1 MNDWGPSQRAPATA
15 DRSRPDTAA
24 ANSIAPPAPPP
35 LANQQANSREPANG
49 EADRQQRPAADLL
62 PAVTVPKGGGAIRGL
77 DEKLAVNAATGTCS
91 TSVRIPFSSGRSGFT
106 PAFSLAYDSG
116 AGNGPFGFGWG
127 IGLPEIKRKTDKGLP
142 RYCHGDE
149 SDVFIL
155 TGADDLVP
163 ALNDD
168 GTRTTFSRT
177 VYGASYE
184 IALYRPRIEGLF
196 ARIERWTDTASGDTH
211 WRTISRDNV
220 TTLYGADPASRTAD
234 PADPA
239 RVWSWRICASW
250 DDKGHAASY
259 SYTAEDSAGV
269 DITEACEAN
278 RTTATRAAQAY
289 LTAIRYGNVQPY
301 FPDFTAAE
309 PAAFP
314 ADWMFLV
321 VLDYGDHASTPPAPA
336 GDRPW
341 PVRPDPFSSYRPG
354 FEVRMY
360 RRVQRF
366 LFFNNFPDE
375 PTAGANRLVRSLDLI
390 YCDQLAPADP
400 VSPRY
405 TFLVSV
411 TQTGYGLGG
420 QAGSMPPVE
429 FDYSEPVIGQ
439 QVLTLDA
446 GSQEGLPEGLDGL
459 AYRWTDLD
467 GEGLP
472 GILSESGGAWY
483 YKRNHSAGNLI
494 PLPDGTSVARAQ
506 FGPTET
512 VAVLPSRGDLS
523 GVRLMD
529 LAGSGRLDV
538 VSLSEPDAGFFER
551 TADAGFEPLHRFASL
566 PELDWSDENVTFID
580 VTGDGLADILI
591 TGDRLYTVYASLGE
605 AGFDSAQQV
614 RVPWDEE
621 RGPAVILAD
630 GTQTIFTADMSGD
643 GLTDIVRVRNG
654 EVCYWPSTGYGRF
667 GTKVTMDGAPRFAAQ
682 ELFDPRRVRLA
693 DIDGTGTADLLY
705 VGADGVTAWFNQ
717 SGNGWS
723 SPMVI
728 AVYPTADELSSVQAI
743 DFLGTGTACLVW
755 SSPLPA
761 HSAAPLRYVDLMSG
775 RKPHLLIGARNNLGT
790 ETRVS
795 YAPSTRFCVQD
806 ADAGR
811 PWVTRLPFPV
821 QVVERTEAI
830 DWIGRGRLVTR
841 YAYHHGYYDS
851 YEREFRGFGMVEQ
864 WDTEEFRA
872 DTSFDDGDF
881 VNWDQQSWSPPV
893 LTRTWFH
900 TGAFEQAATVA
911 AAYDEEYWTEPAL
924 RGPGQAAAAAAMRLP
939 DTVLPDGLDPF
950 EEQEAYRALK
960 GRALRTEV
968 YGCDGSA
975 VAGNPYAVTESNFT
989 LRLVQHR
996 GPNLHAVLYD
1006 CPRET
1011 LTFGYER
1018 GAADPRVSHDLTL
1031 ETDAYGNVLRAVSVG
1046 YPRRAG
1052 YAPPEP
1058 VLPPAAQSML
1068 GYDQGRLHVRGTE
1081 RGYTNAIDDTG
1092 TWPDAY
1098 RVPLPASADSAEI
1111 TGVNPPVRA
1120 AGITNLF
1127 AFDDID
1133 GPGGLWAT
1141 AWQTASDIAYEQV
1154 PASDVDG
1161 TGTPS
1166 AGPAR
1171 RFVSRSRVLYRA
1183 DDLSA
1188 LLGPGVLD
1196 PRALPGESYQAALTE
1211 TMVTAVFGAL
1221 VPDSMLAGGG
1231 YVQPAGETGWWIP
1244 SGRVYYSPGDSSG
1257 DTDPPATEL
1266 AAALGS
1272 GFLPVRAV
1280 DPFGGVTR
1288 ASYDVHLLL
1297 PAAATDPVGN
1307 MTSAVSDYR
1316 VLAPATV
1323 TDPNGNRVSAAFD
1336 VLGRVTATA
1345 VMGKASESL
1354 GDDLSGFTADLDE
1367 AALAAAFADPVAGAA
1382 ALLGNATTRIL
1393 YDDAAYQRTSTA
1405 AQPSPPAVLTI
1416 ARETHVSD
1424 LAGPPPYPGAPQIT
1438 RCQYRLA
1445 YGDGFGRGIQR
1456 KALAAPDPGTGAAR
1470 WATSGWTIFDN
1481 KGRPVRAY
1489 EPFYSAALGFEFAT
1503 ATGVATVTCYDPPGR
1518 VVAVLHPDSTWEK
1531 TTFGPW
1537 RQDVW
1542 DADDTML
1549 VSDPRTDPDVGDYFT
1564 RLLAGA
1570 SFTSWYDLRSGGQYG
1585 ATAEAQAAQQDAARK
1600 TAPLAATP
1608 ATVHFDSLGRV
1619 CLSVADNGPA
1629 ARYPVR
1635 VARDTEGTPL
1645 AVFDEVGRRA
1655 EEDVLRQPAPDGGAG
1670 YLAGTDMAGRA
1681 VYGISADGG
1690 ALRTL
1695 PSATGQAIGV
1705 WDDREY
1711 AFRLV
1716 YDLARRPT
1724 HRYVSTAGATTE
1736 ILLDLNVY
1744 GEGHPAANLCG
1755 RLFRSYDPA
1764 GYTETSACDFKG
1776 NPVAGVR
1783 QLASDYHASVDWTPL
1798 ANLTSA
1804 ADLDTAAETAGLVP
1818 TEDGGRDQF
1827 AGTTAF
1833 DALSRPVQQ
1842 VTPHSTA
1849 MRPDV
1854 IQPGYN
1860 EGGQLRQVDVWPQ
1873 QAAAPATLLDPAT
1886 AGLHAV
1892 TAIAYNAKGQR
1903 VSVGYG
1909 NGTTSAYGYDPL
1921 TFRLTTLTTARPAS
1935 FPASQQTVQ
1944 ALSYFYDP
1952 AGNVTG
1958 IRDDADTQNVIFF
1971 RNQRVEPSASYT
1983 YDAVY
1988 RLLAATGRE
1997 HLGQT
2002 NGAVSPPAQVTDDD
2016 SPRTG
2021 LPQPGDGTAMATYT
2035 ENYGYDPAGN
2045 LTSVGHVVSSGNW
2058 TRRYAY
2064 AEQSRITAT
2073 ETGNRL
2079 TATSLPGDPA
2089 AGPYTGTYT
2098 HDPHGNM
2105 TQMPHLSTMTW
2116 DEDDQLRSTTPN
2128 AGGTPQ
2134 LTWYAYD
2141 GGGQRARKVTDQPGT
2156 TVRKAERIYL
2166 GTVEVYR
2173 EYAADG
2179 TTITLSRE
2187 TLHVSDGG
2195 QAAALVED
2203 RTSGTDK
2210 GPAALTR
2217 YQHANHLG
2225 SALLELDDAASIIT
2239 YEEYF
2244 PYGATSYQAV
2254 TSQTET
2260 PKRYRYTGKE
2270 RDTETGLYYYGAR
2283 YYAPW
2288 LGRWT
2293 ACDPA
2298 GLVDGVNLYAYVRGN
2313 PVSYRDP
2320 AGFQAIAPQIIEHD
2334 GHTYTITPK
2343 MIEHDRRALNLLA
2356 HHQLGTS
2363 HHGGTGHDGGTG
2375 HPGGHHGGGHGAPGP
2390 ARPGAPGPA
2399 GPGGGTGAPSAAG
2412 PGAGTGTGTGT
2423 GPGGGTGHG
2432 GTAPGGGTGQGTSGN
2447 GQPGAAERFGQAFAA
2462 AAPLGLI
2469 AAIFA
2474 RILILAAPE
2483 LALPLLTIGLLFL
2496 SAGISEVITG
2506 RNMAGEP
2513 IDRATAA
2520 GSLGGGFLGG
2530 VLGGLPIGEE
2540 PPPTGK
2546 LSPPPENTSAPASPA
2561 GAAGAATAEPPW
2573 ITPGSLP
2580 AAEEAAVEAT
2590 LKNIDSGTKPS
2601 GPLVK
2606 KWGTRFNNRPTDN
2619 GTKDLP
2625 GGSYDQSPYM
2635 EYRVAPEPG
2644 TPGAGVRRVVYDTSN
2659 GKIYYTWT
2667 HYGDAGYPP
2676 FVRIRLAWQPLYPE
2690 CTRSLQ
2696 TWPLRRCVKRPPLAR
2711 ECSSFPARV
2720 LRPEPTSSTL
2730 FGQAFPWIHLCSAPG
2745 AGMRWKTRSG
2755 EESMLS
2761 MNQSSSLPGLA
2772 LRTCVETLPMIS
2784 L

>member
-1 MNDWGPSQRAPATA
+1 
-15 DRSRPDTAA
+15 
-24 ANSIAPPAPPP
+24 
-35 LANQQANSREPANG
+35 
-49 EADRQQRPAADLL
+49 
-62 PAVTVPKGGGAIRGL
+62 
-77 DEKLAVNAATGTCS
+77 
-91 TSVRIPFSSGRSGFT
+91 
-106 PAFSLAYDSG
+106 
-116 AGNGPFGFGWG
+116 
-127 IGLPEIKRKTDKGLP
+127 
-142 RYCHGDE
+142 
-149 SDVFIL
+149 
-155 TGADDLVP
+155 
-163 ALNDD
+163 
-168 GTRTTFSRT
+168 
-177 VYGASYE
+177 
-184 IALYRPRIEGLF
+184 
-196 ARIERWTDTASGDTH
+196 
-211 WRTISRDNV
+211 
-220 TTLYGADPASRTAD
+220 
-234 PADPA
+234 
-239 RVWSWRICASW
+239 
-250 DDKGHAASY
+250 
-259 SYTAEDSAGV
+259 
-269 DITEACEAN
+269 
-278 RTTATRAAQAY
+278 
-289 LTAIRYGNVQPY
+289 
-301 FPDFTAAE
+301 
-309 PAAFP
+309 
-314 ADWMFLV
+314 
-321 VLDYGDHASTPPAPA
+321 
-336 GDRPW
+336 
-341 PVRPDPFSSYRPG
+341 
-354 FEVRMY
+354 
-360 RRVQRF
+360 VQRF
-366 LFFNNFPDE
+366 LFFNNFPNE
-375 PTAGANRLVRSLDLI
+375 PTAGANRLVRSIDLT
-390 YCDQLAPADP
+390 YSDQQAPADP
-400 VSPRY
+400 ASPRY

-411 TQTGYGLGG
+411 TQTGYGLDG

-429 FDYSEPVIGQ
+429 FDYSKPLIGQ

-446 GSQEGLPEGLDGL
+446 GSQQGLPEGLDGL

-483 YKRNHSAGNLI
+483 YKRNRSAGNLL
-494 PLPDGTSVARAQ
+494 PLGDGTSVARARL
-506 FGPTET
+506 GPLET
-512 VAVLPSRGDLS
+512 VAVLPSRADLS

-529 LAGSGRLDV
+529 LSGSGRLDV

-551 TADAGFEPLHRFASL
+551 TIDAGFEPLHRFAAL
-566 PELDWSDENVTFID
+566 PELDWSDQNLTFID
-580 VTGDGLADILI
+580 ATGDGLADILI

-605 AGFDSAQQV
+605 AGFDSPQQV

-667 GTKVTMDGAPRFAAQ
+667 GAKVTMDGAPRFAAR

-693 DIDGTGTADLLY
+693 DIDGSGTADLLY
-705 VGADGVTAWFNQ
+705 VAADGVTAWFNQ
-717 SGNGWS
+717 SGNAWS
-723 SPMVI
+723 APTLI
-728 AVYPTADELSSVQAI
+728 AVCPTADELSSVQAI

-761 HSAAPLRYVDLMSG
+761 HSSAPLRYIDLMSG

-795 YAPSTRFCVQD
+795 YAPSTRFYVQD

-851 YEREFRGFGMVEQ
+851 YEREFRGFGMTEQ

-872 DTSFDDGDF
+872 DTAFDDSDF

-900 TGAFEQAATVA
+900 TGAFEQAAAVA
-911 AAYDEEYWTEPAL
+911 AAYAGEYWTELAL

-975 VAGNPYAVTESNFT
+975 AADNPYTVTASNFT

-1011 LTFGYER
+1011 LTFSYER

-1068 GYDQGRLHVRGTE
+1068 GYDQSRLHVRGTE

-1092 TWPDAY
+1092 AWPDAY

-1111 TGVNPPVRA
+1111 TGVTPPVRA

-1127 AFDDID
+1127 TFDDMD
-1133 GPGGLWAT
+1133 GPGGVWAT
-1141 AWQTASDIAYEQV
+1141 AWQTASDIPYEQV

-1161 TGTPS
+1161 AGTPS

-1188 LLGPGVLD
+1188 LLGPGVLNT
-1196 PRALPGESYQAALTE
+1196 RALPGESYQAALTE

-1221 VPDSMLAGGG
+1221 VPNSMLAGGG

-1244 SGRVYYSPGDSSG
+1244 SGRVYYSSG
-1257 DTDPPATEL
+1257 NSDPPATEL
-1266 AAALGS
+1266 AAAVNS
-1272 GFLPVRAV
+1272 GFLPVQAV
-1280 DPFGGVTR
+1280 DPFGAVNR
-1288 ASYDVHLLL
+1288 VSYDVHLLL
-1297 PAAATDPVGN
+1297 PATATDPVGN
-1307 MTSAVSDYR
+1307 VTSAASDYR

-1345 VMGKASESL
+1345 VMGKTMESL
-1354 GDDLSGFTADLDE
+1354 GDELSGFTADLDE
-1367 AALAAAFADPVAGAA
+1367 AALAAAFADPVTGAA
-1382 ALLGNATTRIL
+1382 AWLGNATTRIL
-1393 YDDAAYQRTSTA
+1393 YDTSAYQRTSLS

-1424 LAGPPPYPGAPQIT
+1424 LTGSPPYSGAPQVT
-1438 RCQYRLA
+1438 RCQFGLA
-1445 YGDGFGRGIQR
+1445 YGDGFGREIQG
-1456 KALAAPDPGTGAAR
+1456 KALAAPDPGTGSAR
-1470 WATSGWTIFDN
+1470 WATSGWTVFDN
-1481 KGRPVRAY
+1481 KGRAVRTY
-1489 EPFYSAALGFEFAT
+1489 EPFYSAAPGFEFAA

-1518 VVAVLHPDSTWEK
+1518 VVAVLHPNSTWEK

-1537 RQDVW
+1537 RQDTW
-1542 DADDTML
+1542 DGDDTVL

-1585 ATAEAQAAQQDAARK
+1585 ATAEEQAAQQDAARK

-1608 ATVHFDSLGRV
+1608 ATVHFDALGRT

-1645 AVFDEVGRRA
+1645 AVFDELGRRA
-1655 EEDVLRQPAPDGGAG
+1655 EEDVLRQPAPDGGTG
-1670 YLAGTDMAGRA
+1670 YLAGTDMAGRT
-1681 VYGISADGG
+1681 VYGISADSG

-1695 PSATGQAIGV
+1695 PSATGPPIGV
-1705 WDDREY
+1705 WDDRGY

-1744 GEGHPAANLCG
+1744 GEGQPAANLCG

-1764 GYTETSACDFKG
+1764 GYTETSTCDFKG

-1783 QLASDYHASVDWTPL
+1783 QLAADYHASADWTPL
-1798 ANLTSA
+1798 ASLTSA
-1804 ADLDTAAETAGLVP
+1804 ADLDTAAATAGLVP
-1818 TEDGGRDQF
+1818 TGDGGRDRF

-1833 DALSRPVQQ
+1833 DALSRLVQQ

-1854 IQPGYN
+1854 IQPGYDA
-1860 EGGQLRQVDVWPQ
+1860 GGQLSQVDVWPQ
-1873 QAAAPATLLDPAT
+1873 QTAAPATLFDPAT
-1886 AGLHAV
+1886 ASLHAV

-1903 VSVGYG
+1903 LSVGYG

-1921 TFRLTTLTTARPAS
+1921 TFRLTTLTTTRPAP

-1952 AGNVTG
+1952 VGNVTG

-2002 NGAVSPPAQVTDDD
+2002 NGALTPPAQVTDDD
-2016 SPRTG
+2016 SLRTG

-2035 ENYGYDPAGN
+2035 ENYSYDPAGN
-2045 LTSVGHVVSSGNW
+2045 LTSVGHVVSSGSW

-2089 AGPYTGTYT
+2089 TGPYTGAYL
-2098 HDPHGNM
+2098 HDAHGNM
-2105 TQMPHLSTMTW
+2105 TRMPHLSAMTF

-2156 TVRKAERIYL
+2156 TTRKAERIYL

-2187 TLHVSDGG
+2187 TLHISDGG

-2203 RTSGTDK
+2203 RTVGTDK
-2210 GPAALTR
+2210 GPATLTR

-2225 SALLELDDAASIIT
+2225 SALLELDDTASIIT

-2244 PYGATSYQAV
+2244 PHGSTSYQAV
-2254 TSQTET
+2254 MSQTET

-2298 GLVDGVNLYAYVRGN
+2298 GLVDGPNLYAYVRGN
-2313 PVSYRDP
+2313 PASHYDP
-2320 AGFQAIAPQIIEHD
+2320 AGFETDAEIVAKHELNRRYVSHGAPL
-2334 GHTYTITPK
+2334 P
-2343 MIEHDRRALNLLA
+2343 A
-2356 HHQLGTS
+2356 
-2363 HHGGTGHDGGTG
+2363 
-2375 HPGGHHGGGHGAPGP
+2375 HHGGGHGAAGAGHHGAHAPARHGAPGGTGHGGGHGASGPTRPGVPGP
-2390 ARPGAPGPA
+2390 AS
-2399 GPGGGTGAPSAAG
+2399 PGGGTGAVGTAG
-2412 PGAGTGTGTGT
+2412 SGDGPGTGTGS
-2423 GPGGGTGHG
+2423 GPGGGSGHG
-2432 GTAPGGGTGQGTSGN
+2432 GTAPGSGTGQGTSDN
-2447 GQPGAAERFGQAFAA
+2447 GQPGAAKRFGLAFAA
-2462 AAPLGLI
+2462 AAPVGLL
-2469 AAIFA
+2469 AAILA
-2474 RILILAAPE
+2474 RIAILAFPE
-2483 LALPLLTIGLLFL
+2483 FALPLMTLGLLLL

-2506 RNMAGEP
+2506 RNPQGEP
-2513 IDRATAA
+2513 IDRATVA
-2520 GSLGGGFLGG
+2520 GGVAGGLFGGFFGGLFGDSPAPLDKPPSGGGGG
-2530 VLGGLPIGEE
+2530 GNL
-2540 PPPTGK
+2540 PPPPPRQLALPPGNTG
-2546 LSPPPENTSAPASPA
+2546 TPASPA
-2561 GAAGAATAEPPW
+2561 GAAGAGTAEPPW

-2580 AAEEAAVEAT
+2580 PAEEADVLAA
-2590 LKNIDSGTKPS
+2590 LKNIDAGKKPS
-2601 GPLVK
+2601 GPLAK
-2606 KWGTRFNNRPTDN
+2606 KWGTSFENRKN
-2619 GTKDLP
+2619 DLP
-2625 GGSYDQSPYM
+2625 GGTHGQSPYL
-2635 EYRVAPEPG
+2635 EHRVAPPPG
-2644 TPGAGVRRVVYDTSN
+2644 TKGPGVLRVVTDPST
-2659 GKIYYTWT
+2659 GKMYYTWT
-2667 HYGDAGYPP
+2667 HYGTAGNPP
-2676 FVRIRLAWQPLYPE
+2676 FMRIR
-2690 CTRSLQ
+2690 
-2696 TWPLRRCVKRPPLAR
+2696 
-2711 ECSSFPARV
+2711 
-2720 LRPEPTSSTL
+2720 
-2730 FGQAFPWIHLCSAPG
+2730 
-2745 AGMRWKTRSG
+2745 
-2755 EESMLS
+2755 
-2761 MNQSSSLPGLA
+2761 
-2772 LRTCVETLPMIS
+2772 
-2784 L
+2784 

>member
-1 MNDWGPSQRAPATA
+1 MSFPAAQAAPDPAASQQAGGHAPA
-15 DRSRPDTAA
+15 SG
-24 ANSIAPPAPPP
+24 
-35 LANQQANSREPANG
+35 EPG
-49 EADRQQRPAADLL
+49 LRQRPAADLL
-62 PAVTVPKGGGAIRGL
+62 PAVTVPRGGGAIRGL
-77 DEKLAVNAATGTCS
+77 DEKLAVDAATGTCA
-91 TSVRIPFSSGRSGFT
+91 TSVRIPFSSGRAGFT

-116 AGNGPFGFGWG
+116 AGNGPFGFGWS
-127 IGLPEIKRKTDKGLP
+127 IGLPEIRRKTDMGLP
-142 RYCHGDE
+142 RYCQGDE

-168 GTRTTFSRT
+168 GTRVTLSRT

-184 IALYRPRIEGLF
+184 IELYRPRVEGLF
-196 ARIERWTDTASGDTH
+196 ARIERWTDTTSGDTH

-220 TTLYGADPASRTAD
+220 TTLYGADATSRIAD

-239 RVWSWRICASW
+239 RAWSWRICASW
-250 DDKGHAASY
+250 DDKGNAASY
-259 SYTAEDSAGV
+259 SYTAEDNAGV
-269 DITEACEAN
+269 DTTVACEAN

-301 FPDFTAAE
+301 FPDFSAAE

-321 VLDYGDHASTPPAPA
+321 VLDYGDHASTPPAVA
-336 GDRPW
+336 ADRPW

-354 FEVRMY
+354 FEIRTY

-366 LFFNNFPDE
+366 LFFNNFPGE
-375 PTAGANRLVRSLDLI
+375 PTAGANRLVRSLDLT
-390 YCDQLAPADP
+390 YSDQRAPADP
-400 VSPRY
+400 ASPRY

-411 TQTGYGLGG
+411 SQAGYGLDG
-420 QAGSMPPVE
+420 QAGSLPPVE
-429 FDYSEPVIGQ
+429 FDYSEPLLGQ

-446 GSQEGLPEGLDGL
+446 GSQAGLPEGLDGL
-459 AYRWTDLD
+459 AYRWVDLD

-483 YKRNHSAGNLI
+483 YKRNRSAGNLT
-494 PLPDGTSVARAQ
+494 PLGDGTAVARARL
-506 FGPTET
+506 GPVQT
-512 VAVLPSRGDLS
+512 VAVLPSRADLS

-538 VSLSEPDAGFFER
+538 VSLAEPDAGFFER
-551 TADAGFEPLHRFASL
+551 TTDAGFEPLHRFASL
-566 PELDWSDENVTFID
+566 PELDWSDPNVTFID

-605 AGFDSAQQV
+605 AGFDTAQQV

-630 GTQTIFTADMSGD
+630 STQTIFTADMSGD
-643 GLTDIVRVRNG
+643 GLTDIVRVRDG

-667 GTKVTMDGAPRFAAQ
+667 GAKVTMDGAPRFTGQ
-682 ELFDPRRVRLA
+682 DLFDPRRVRLA

-705 VGADGVTAWFNQ
+705 VGAGGVTAWFNQ

-723 SPMVI
+723 APTLV
-728 AVYPTADELSSVQAI
+728 AVYPTADELSSVQVI

-761 HSAAPLRYVDLMSG
+761 CSPAPLRYVDLMSG
-775 RKPHLLIGARNNLGT
+775 RKPHLLVGVRNNLGT

-795 YAPSTRFCVQD
+795 YAPSTRFYVKD

-821 QVVERTEAI
+821 QVVERTEVI

-851 YEREFRGFGMVEQ
+851 YEREFRGFGMTER

-881 VNWDQQSWSPPV
+881 VNWDKQSWSPPV

-900 TGAFEQAATVA
+900 TGAFEQAAAVA
-911 AAYDEEYWTEPAL
+911 AAYEGEYWAEPAL

-939 DTVLPDGLDPF
+939 GTAAPDGLDPF

-975 VAGNPYAVTESNFT
+975 AAGNPYTVTESNFT

-996 GPNLHAVLYD
+996 GPNRHAVLHA

-1018 GAADPRVSHDLTL
+1018 GAADPRVSHELTL
-1031 ETDAYGNVLRAVSVG
+1031 ETDAYGNVLRSVSVG

-1052 YAPPEP
+1052 YPPPEP
-1058 VLPPAAQSML
+1058 VLPPTAQSML

-1111 TGVNPPVRA
+1111 TGVTPPVRA

-1127 AFDDID
+1127 TFDDID
-1133 GPGGLWAT
+1133 GPGGAWAT
-1141 AWQTASDIAYEQV
+1141 AWQAASDIGYEQI

-1161 TGTPS
+1161 AGTPT

-1171 RFVSRSRVLYRA
+1171 RFVGRSRVLYRA

-1196 PRALPGESYQAALTE
+1196 PRALPGESCQAALTE
-1211 TMVTAVFGAL
+1211 AMVTAVFGAL

-1231 YVQPAGETGWWIP
+1231 YVQPAGEAGWWIP
-1244 SGRVYYSPGDSSG
+1244 SGRVYYSPGD
-1257 DTDPPATEL
+1257 TDPPATEL
-1266 AAALGS
+1266 TAAQTS
-1272 GFLPVRAV
+1272 CFLPVRAV
-1280 DPFGGVTR
+1280 DPFGAVTR
-1288 ASYDVHLLL
+1288 VSYDAHLLL
-1297 PAAATDPVGN
+1297 PASATDPVGN
-1307 MTSAVSDYR
+1307 VTSAASDYR

-1323 TDPNGNRVSAAFD
+1323 TDQNGNRESAAFD
-1336 VLGRVTATA
+1336 VFGRVTATA
-1345 VMGKASESL
+1345 VMGKTSESL
-1354 GDDLSGFTADLDE
+1354 GDALSGFTADLDD

-1382 ALLGNATTRIL
+1382 ALLGNATTRIV
-1393 YDDAAYQRTSTA
+1393 YDTGAYQRTSAA

-1424 LAGPPPYPGAPQIT
+1424 LTGPPPYAGAPRVT

-1445 YGDGFGRGIQR
+1445 YGDGFGRDIQR

-1470 WATSGWTIFDN
+1470 WATSGWTVFDN
-1481 KGRPVRAY
+1481 KGRPVRSY
-1489 EPFYSAALGFEFAT
+1489 EPFYSAAPGFEFAA
-1503 ATGVATVTCYDPPGR
+1503 ATGVATITCYDPAGR
-1518 VVAVLHPDSTWEK
+1518 AVAVLHPDGTWEK

-1537 RQDVW
+1537 RQDAW
-1542 DADDTML
+1542 DGDDTAL
-1549 VSDPRTDPDVGDYFT
+1549 VSDPRSDPDVGGYFT
-1564 RLLAGA
+1564 RLLGA
-1570 SFTSWYDLRSGGQYG
+1570 APFTSWYDLRSGGQYG
-1585 ATAEAQAAQQDAARK
+1585 ATAEEQAAQQDAARK

-1608 ATVHFDSLGRV
+1608 ATAHFDSLGRT

-1635 VARDTEGTPL
+1635 VARDTQGTPL
-1645 AVFDEVGRRA
+1645 AVFDELGRRA
-1655 EEDVLRQPAPDGGAG
+1655 EEHVLRQPAPDGGAG

-1681 VYGISADGG
+1681 VYRVSADGG
-1690 ALRTL
+1690 ARRTL
-1695 PSATGQAIGV
+1695 PGVTGQAIGA
-1705 WDDREY
+1705 WDDRGH

-1724 HRYVSTAGATTE
+1724 HRYVATGGTAE

-1744 GEGHPAANLCG
+1744 GEGQPAANLCG

-1764 GYTETSACDFKG
+1764 GYTETSACDFTG

-1783 QLASDYHASVDWTPL
+1783 QLAADYHASADWTPL
-1798 ANLTSA
+1798 AGLTSA
-1804 ADLDTAAETAGLVP
+1804 ADLDAAAAAAGLVP
-1818 TEDGGRDQF
+1818 SGDGGRDQF
-1827 AGTTAF
+1827 TETTMF
-1833 DALSRPVQQ
+1833 DALGRPVQQ

-1854 IQPGYN
+1854 IQPGYDA
-1860 EGGQLRQVDVWPQ
+1860 GGQLLQVDVWPQ
-1873 QAAAPATLLDPAT
+1873 QAAAPAALLDPAS

-1909 NGTTSAYGYDPL
+1909 NGTTSAFGYDTL
-1921 TFRLTTLTTARPAS
+1921 TFRLTTLTTTRPAS
-1935 FPASQQTVQ
+1935 FPAGQQTVQ
-1944 ALSYFYDP
+1944 DLSYFYDP
-1952 AGNVTG
+1952 VGNVTG
-1958 IRDDADTQNVIFF
+1958 IRDDADTQDVIFF

-2002 NGAVSPPAQVTDDD
+2002 NGALAAPAQVTDDD
-2016 SPRTG
+2016 SPRTC
-2021 LPQPGDGTAMATYT
+2021 LPQPGDGTAMASYT

-2045 LTSVGHVVSSGNW
+2045 LTSVGHVVSSGSW
-2058 TRRYAY
+2058 TRRYAC

-2079 TATSLPGDPA
+2079 TATSLPGDPV
-2089 AGPYTGTYT
+2089 AGPYTGSYA

-2105 TQMPHLSTMTW
+2105 TRMPHLSAMTW

-2156 TVRKAERIYL
+2156 TARKAERIYL

-2187 TLHVSDGG
+2187 TLHVSDGD
-2195 QAAALVED
+2195 QAAARVEN
-2203 RTSGTDK
+2203 RTIGTDK
-2210 GPAALTR
+2210 GSAALTR

-2225 SALLELDDAASIIT
+2225 SALLELDDAAGIIT

-2298 GLVDGVNLYAYVRGN
+2298 GPVDGLNLYAYARSRPTSLSDPSGRQAADSRVLERRQIAAL
-2313 PVSYRDP
+2313 YR
-2320 AGFQAIAPQIIEHD
+2320 ER
-2334 GHTYTITPK
+2334 
-2343 MIEHDRRALNLLA
+2343 DRRHRAQSSRG
-2356 HHQLGTS
+2356 HPHP
-2363 HHGGTGHDGGTG
+2363 GTGHARAAIAAPAILPRPALPAPASDQNLKQQRIAEADAKLKQAFARVFWEPHAEQPEDSDNSKISVKKPSKNTFEKEFKHGENIKDNPWWKPSAKAPILSGKTEGGE
-2375 HPGGHHGGGHGAPGP
+2375 
-2390 ARPGAPGPA
+2390 RLA
-2399 GPGGGTGAPSAAG
+2399 GDSDAEVDSVITVDSAAG
-2412 PGAGTGTGTGT
+2412 MQSNPEGVGVFGDVAGAVGLEAKGHLGDGQASLAGSAFTGAKGSAGADVGIGPEGIAVGAKADVFLGFFFGAQARLGNDTASAQVGGEVKVGIGAGADFTG
-2423 GPGGGTGHG
+2423 
-2432 GTAPGGGTGQGTSGN
+2432 
-2447 GQPGAAERFGQAFAA
+2447 RFG
-2462 AAPLGLI
+2462 LEKVGVKLKV
-2469 AAIFA
+2469 
-2474 RILILAAPE
+2474 
-2483 LALPLLTIGLLFL
+2483 
-2496 SAGISEVITG
+2496 SA
-2506 RNMAGEP
+2506 
-2513 IDRATAA
+2513 
-2520 GSLGGGFLGG
+2520 
-2530 VLGGLPIGEE
+2530 VLGIG
-2540 PPPTGK
+2540 GSFSIDVSI
-2546 LSPPPENTSAPASPA
+2546 SPKKIWD
-2561 GAAGAATAEPPW
+2561 W
-2573 ITPGSLP
+2573 IT
-2580 AAEEAAVEAT
+2580 
-2590 LKNIDSGTKPS
+2590 D
-2601 GPLVK
+2601 
-2606 KWGTRFNNRPTDN
+2606 
-2619 GTKDLP
+2619 
-2625 GGSYDQSPYM
+2625 
-2635 EYRVAPEPG
+2635 
-2644 TPGAGVRRVVYDTSN
+2644 
-2659 GKIYYTWT
+2659 
-2667 HYGDAGYPP
+2667 
-2676 FVRIRLAWQPLYPE
+2676 
-2690 CTRSLQ
+2690 
-2696 TWPLRRCVKRPPLAR
+2696 
-2711 ECSSFPARV
+2711 
-2720 LRPEPTSSTL
+2720 
-2730 FGQAFPWIHLCSAPG
+2730 
-2745 AGMRWKTRSG
+2745 
-2755 EESMLS
+2755 
-2761 MNQSSSLPGLA
+2761 
-2772 LRTCVETLPMIS
+2772 
-2784 L
+2784 